1 MDRTE
6 LRCAPPVDRAV
17 LAMTQLH
24 MLWELSGLDAVTDA
38 MIEDSAK
45 SWAIDD
51 DEAHEIATF
60 LAEFMLKAS
69 DDDDDDESDYGW

>member
-60 LAEFMLKAS
+60 LADFMLKAS
-69 DDDDDDESDYGW
+69 DDADDESDYGW

>member
-6 LRCAPPVDRAV
+6 LRSAPPVDRAV

-24 MLWELSGLDAVTDA
+24 MLWELSGLEAVTDE

-60 LAEFMLKAS
+60 LAEFMLRVS
-69 DDDDDDESDYGW
+69 DEDEDESDYGW

>member
-1 MDRTE
+1 MVDRTE

-24 MLWELSGLDAVTDA
+24 MLWELSGLERVTDE
-38 MIEDSAK
+38 MIADSAQ

-60 LAEFMLKAS
+60 LAEFMLKVS
-69 DDDDDDESDYGW
+69 DEDEDESDYGW